1 MSQTLAII
9 KPDAMKKDN
18 MENIKKD
25 IIDNG
30 FNILKE
36 KTLLLTDEQACSFYD
51 IHKEKPF
58 FDELVEFM
66 TSYKSHVMI
75 LEKENAVAS
84 FRELIGS
91 TNPAEAAPG
100 TIRADFA
107 ESISANA
114 VHGSD
119 SDENALIEGRF
130 YFSEREEA

>member
-1 MSQTLAII
+1 MNQTLAII

-18 MENIKKD
+18 MENIKRN

-66 TSYKSHVMI
+66 TSYECHVMI
-75 LEKENAVAS
+75 LEKENAVEEWRNLMGATDS
-84 FRELIGS
+84 QK
-91 TNPAEAAPG
+91 AEIG
-100 TIRADFA
+100 TIRNKYGTDV
-107 ESISANA
+107 SMNA
-114 VHGSD
+114 THGSD
-119 SDENALIEGRF
+119 SNENATKEINF
-130 YFSEREEA
+130 FFND

>member
-66 TSYKSHVMI
+66 TSHECHVMI
-75 LEKENAVAS
+75 LEKENAIEEWRNLMGATDS
-84 FRELIGS
+84 QK
-91 TNPAEAAPG
+91 AEIG
-100 TIRADFA
+100 TIRNKYGTD
-107 ESISANA
+107 ISMNA
-114 VHGSD
+114 THGSD
-119 SDENALIEGRF
+119 SNENAIKEINFFFNG
-130 YFSEREEA
+130 

>member
-1 MSQTLAII
+1 MNQTLAII

-30 FNILKE
+30 FSILKE

-66 TSYKSHVMI
+66 TSHECHVMI
-75 LEKENAVAS
+75 LEKENAVEEWRNLMGTTDS
-84 FRELIGS
+84 QK
-91 TNPAEAAPG
+91 AETG
-100 TIRADFA
+100 TIRNKYGTDV
-107 ESISANA
+107 SMNA
-114 VHGSD
+114 THGSD
-119 SDENALIEGRF
+119 SNENAIKEINFFFNG
-130 YFSEREEA
+130 

>member
-1 MSQTLAII
+1 MNQTLAII
-9 KPDAMKKDN
+9 KPDAMKKSN

-66 TSYKSHVMI
+66 TSYESHVMI
-75 LEKENAVAS
+75 LEKENAVEEWRNLMGATDS
-84 FRELIGS
+84 QK
-91 TNPAEAAPG
+91 AEIG
-100 TIRADFA
+100 TIRNKYGTDV
-107 ESISANA
+107 SMNA
-114 VHGSD
+114 THGSD
-119 SDENALIEGRF
+119 SNENATKEINF
-130 YFSEREEA
+130 FFND

>member
-1 MSQTLAII
+1 MNPTLAII

-51 IHKEKPF
+51 IHKEKSF

-66 TSYKSHVMI
+66 TSHECHVMI
-75 LEKENAVAS
+75 LEKENAVEEWRNLMGATDS
-84 FRELIGS
+84 QK
-91 TNPAEAAPG
+91 AEIG
-100 TIRADFA
+100 TIRNKYGTDV
-107 ESISANA
+107 SMNA
-114 VHGSD
+114 THGSD
-119 SDENALIEGRF
+119 SNENAIKEINF
-130 YFSEREEA
+130 FFND

>member
-1 MSQTLAII
+1 MNQTLAII
-9 KPDAMKKDN
+9 KPDAMKKGN

-75 LEKENAVAS
+75 LEKENAVEEWRNLMGATDS
-84 FRELIGS
+84 QK
-91 TNPAEAAPG
+91 AEIG
-100 TIRADFA
+100 TIRNKYGTDV
-107 ESISANA
+107 SMNA
-114 VHGSD
+114 THGSD
-119 SDENALIEGRF
+119 SNENATKEINF
-130 YFSEREEA
+130 FFND

>member
-1 MSQTLAII
+1 MNQTLAII
-9 KPDAMKKDN
+9 KTDAMKKGN

-66 TSYKSHVMI
+66 TSYESHVMI
-75 LEKENAVAS
+75 LEKENAVEEWRNLMGATDS
-84 FRELIGS
+84 QK
-91 TNPAEAAPG
+91 AEIG
-100 TIRADFA
+100 TIRNKYGTDV
-107 ESISANA
+107 SMNA
-114 VHGSD
+114 THGSD
-119 SDENALIEGRF
+119 SNENAIKEINF
-130 YFSEREEA
+130 FFND

>member
-9 KPDAMKKDN
+9 KPDAMKKSN

-51 IHKEKPF
+51 IHKEKSF

-66 TSYKSHVMI
+66 TSHECHVMI
-75 LEKENAVAS
+75 LEKENAVEEWRNLMGATDS
-84 FRELIGS
+84 QK
-91 TNPAEAAPG
+91 AEIG
-100 TIRADFA
+100 TIRNKYGTDV
-107 ESISANA
+107 SMNA
-114 VHGSD
+114 THGSD
-119 SDENALIEGRF
+119 SNENAIKEINF
-130 YFSEREEA
+130 FFND

>member
-1 MSQTLAII
+1 MNQTLAII

-51 IHKEKPF
+51 IHKEKSF

-66 TSYKSHVMI
+66 TSHECHVMI
-75 LEKENAVAS
+75 LEKENAVEEWRNLMGATDS
-84 FRELIGS
+84 QK
-91 TNPAEAAPG
+91 AEIG
-100 TIRADFA
+100 TIRNKYGTDV
-107 ESISANA
+107 SMNA
-114 VHGSD
+114 THGSD
-119 SDENALIEGRF
+119 SNENAIKEINFFFNG
-130 YFSEREEA
+130 

>member
-51 IHKEKPF
+51 IHKEKLF

-66 TSYKSHVMI
+66 TSHECHVMI
-75 LEKENAVAS
+75 LEKENAVEEWRNLMGATDS
-84 FRELIGS
+84 QK
-91 TNPAEAAPG
+91 AEIG
-100 TIRADFA
+100 TIRNKYGTDV
-107 ESISANA
+107 SMNA
-114 VHGSD
+114 THGSD
-119 SDENALIEGRF
+119 SNENAIKEINF
-130 YFSEREEA
+130 FFND

>member
-1 MSQTLAII
+1 MNQTLAII
-9 KPDAMKKDN
+9 KPDAMKKGN

-66 TSYKSHVMI
+66 TSYECHVMI
-75 LEKENAVAS
+75 LEKENAVEEWRNLMGATDS
-84 FRELIGS
+84 QK
-91 TNPAEAAPG
+91 AEIG
-100 TIRADFA
+100 TIRNKYGTDV
-107 ESISANA
+107 SMNA
-114 VHGSD
+114 THGSD
-119 SDENALIEGRF
+119 SNENAIKEINFFFNG
-130 YFSEREEA
+130 

>member
-1 MSQTLAII
+1 MNQTLAII

-66 TSYKSHVMI
+66 TSHECHVMI
-75 LEKENAVAS
+75 LEKENAVEEWRNLMGTTDS
-84 FRELIGS
+84 QK
-91 TNPAEAAPG
+91 AETG
-100 TIRADFA
+100 TIRNKYGTDV
-107 ESISANA
+107 SMNA
-114 VHGSD
+114 THGSD
-119 SDENALIEGRF
+119 SNENAIKEINF
-130 YFSEREEA
+130 FFND

>member
-30 FNILKE
+30 FSILKE

-66 TSYKSHVMI
+66 TSHECHVMI
-75 LEKENAVAS
+75 LEKENAVEEWRNLMGTTDS
-84 FRELIGS
+84 QK
-91 TNPAEAAPG
+91 AETG
-100 TIRADFA
+100 TIRNKYGTDV
-107 ESISANA
+107 SMNA
-114 VHGSD
+114 THGSD
-119 SDENALIEGRF
+119 SNENAIKEINFFFNG
-130 YFSEREEA
+130 

>member
-1 MSQTLAII
+1 MNQTLAII
-9 KPDAMKKDN
+9 KPDAMKKGN

-66 TSYKSHVMI
+66 TSSECHVMI
-75 LEKENAVAS
+75 LEKENAVEEWRNLMGATDS
-84 FRELIGS
+84 QK
-91 TNPAEAAPG
+91 AEIG
-100 TIRADFA
+100 TIRNKYGTDV
-107 ESISANA
+107 SMNA
-114 VHGSD
+114 THGSD
-119 SDENALIEGRF
+119 SNENAIKEINF
-130 YFSEREEA
+130 FFND

>member
-1 MSQTLAII
+1 MNQTLAII

-66 TSYKSHVMI
+66 TSHECHVMI
-75 LEKENAVAS
+75 LEKENAVEEWRNLMGTTDS
-84 FRELIGS
+84 QK
-91 TNPAEAAPG
+91 AETG
-100 TIRADFA
+100 TIRNKYGTDV
-107 ESISANA
+107 SMNA
-114 VHGSD
+114 THGSD
-119 SDENALIEGRF
+119 SNENAIKEINFFFNG
-130 YFSEREEA
+130 

>member
-1 MSQTLAII
+1 MNQTLAII
-9 KPDAMKKDN
+9 KPDAMKKGN

-66 TSYKSHVMI
+66 TSYECHVMI
-75 LEKENAVAS
+75 LEKENAVEEWRNLMGATDS
-84 FRELIGS
+84 QK
-91 TNPAEAAPG
+91 AEIG
-100 TIRADFA
+100 TIRNKYGTD
-107 ESISANA
+107 ISMNA
-114 VHGSD
+114 THGSD
-119 SDENALIEGRF
+119 SNENAIKEINF
-130 YFSEREEA
+130 FFND

>member
-1 MSQTLAII
+1 MNQTLAII

-51 IHKEKPF
+51 IHKEKLF

-66 TSYKSHVMI
+66 TSHECHVMI
-75 LEKENAVAS
+75 LEKENAVEEWRNLMGATDS
-84 FRELIGS
+84 QK
-91 TNPAEAAPG
+91 AEIG
-100 TIRADFA
+100 TIRNKYGTDV
-107 ESISANA
+107 SMNA
-114 VHGSD
+114 THGSD
-119 SDENALIEGRF
+119 SNENAIKEINF
-130 YFSEREEA
+130 FFND

>member
-1 MSQTLAII
+1 MNQTLAII

-30 FNILKE
+30 FSILKE

-66 TSYKSHVMI
+66 TSHECHVMI
-75 LEKENAVAS
+75 LEKENAVEEWRNLMGTTDS
-84 FRELIGS
+84 QK
-91 TNPAEAAPG
+91 AETG
-100 TIRADFA
+100 TIRNKYGTDV
-107 ESISANA
+107 SMNA
-114 VHGSD
+114 THGSD
-119 SDENALIEGRF
+119 SNKNAIKEINFFFNG
-130 YFSEREEA
+130 

>member
-1 MSQTLAII
+1 MNQTLAII

-30 FNILKE
+30 FSILKE

-66 TSYKSHVMI
+66 TSHECHVMI
-75 LEKENAVAS
+75 LEKENAVEEWRNLMGTTDSQKAK
-84 FRELIGS
+84 
-91 TNPAEAAPG
+91 TG
-100 TIRADFA
+100 TIRNKYGTDV
-107 ESISANA
+107 SMNA
-114 VHGSD
+114 THGSD
-119 SDENALIEGRF
+119 SNENAIKEINFFFNG
-130 YFSEREEA
+130 

>member
-66 TSYKSHVMI
+66 TSYESHVMI
-75 LEKENAVAS
+75 LEKENAVEEWRNLMGATDS
-84 FRELIGS
+84 QK
-91 TNPAEAAPG
+91 AEIG
-100 TIRADFA
+100 TIRNKYGTDV
-107 ESISANA
+107 SMNA
-114 VHGSD
+114 THGSD
-119 SDENALIEGRF
+119 SNENATKEINF
-130 YFSEREEA
+130 FFND

>member
-9 KPDAMKKDN
+9 KPDAMKKSN

-51 IHKEKPF
+51 IHKEKLF

-66 TSYKSHVMI
+66 TSHECHVMI
-75 LEKENAVAS
+75 LEKENAVEEWRNLMGTTDS
-84 FRELIGS
+84 QK
-91 TNPAEAAPG
+91 AEIG
-100 TIRADFA
+100 TIRNKYGTDV
-107 ESISANA
+107 SMNA
-114 VHGSD
+114 THGSD
-119 SDENALIEGRF
+119 SNENAIKEINF
-130 YFSEREEA
+130 FFND

>member
-1 MSQTLAII
+1 MNQTLAII
-9 KPDAMKKDN
+9 KPDAMKKGN

-75 LEKENAVAS
+75 LEKENAVEEWRNLMGATDS
-84 FRELIGS
+84 QK
-91 TNPAEAAPG
+91 AEIG
-100 TIRADFA
+100 TIRNKYGTDV
-107 ESISANA
+107 SMNA
-114 VHGSD
+114 THGSD
-119 SDENALIEGRF
+119 SNENAIKEINF
-130 YFSEREEA
+130 FFND

>member
-51 IHKEKPF
+51 IHKEKSF

-66 TSYKSHVMI
+66 TSHECHVMI
-75 LEKENAVAS
+75 LEKENAVEEWRNLMGATDS
-84 FRELIGS
+84 QK
-91 TNPAEAAPG
+91 AEIG
-100 TIRADFA
+100 TIRNKYGTDV
-107 ESISANA
+107 SMNA
-114 VHGSD
+114 THGSD
-119 SDENALIEGRF
+119 SNENAIKEINF
-130 YFSEREEA
+130 FFND